1 MYSIVNIKSNRNVN
15 SFTINSSNF
24 NISNVAF
31 YKFYWSNLECCIIVM
46 LNTCTDS
53 CRQPSM
59 KEFMPEVPEPIQ
71 SKPRKTRSDGFGNFL
86 STSQT
91 LQLIAERANRRWYS
105 QFVVYPL
112 SKCVLTL
119 VGLGQ
124 SKLLQEL
131 WHKRYQRPKLKMFWN
146 HVSRVHRVRKK
157 MFTQENPALP
167 AWSPSELYSPRP
179 TLNVSLI
186 LTIYVLH
193 GIRYSVNIFTR
204 PAGSY
209 LRVLN
214 LDLNSDC
221 SQ

>member
-1 MYSIVNIKSNRNVN
+1 MCVDFSRAGPKQITARTLTQEILTPEIENVLEPC
-15 SFTINSSNF
+15 FSSP
-24 NISNVAF
+24 S
-31 YKFYWSNLECCIIVM
+31 SLE
-46 LNTCTDS
+46 
-53 CRQPSM
+53 
-59 KEFMPEVPEPIQ
+59 
-71 SKPRKTRSDGFGNFL
+71 
-86 STSQT
+86 
-91 LQLIAERANRRWYS
+91 
-105 QFVVYPL
+105 
-112 SKCVLTL
+112 
-119 VGLGQ
+119 
-124 SKLLQEL
+124 
-131 WHKRYQRPKLKMFWN
+131 
-146 HVSRVHRVRKK
+146 K